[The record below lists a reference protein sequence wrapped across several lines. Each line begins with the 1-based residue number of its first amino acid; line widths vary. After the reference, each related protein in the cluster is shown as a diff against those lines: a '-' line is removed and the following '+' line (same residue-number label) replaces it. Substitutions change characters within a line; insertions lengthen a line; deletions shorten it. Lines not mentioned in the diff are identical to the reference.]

1 MRRAHAKTGRV
12 MQDGMLGVG
21 NSCSLFRHM
30 LLGLGWQSIRGQ
42 GGWLGPATAGTRIRC
57 PGQVSPIGWPVSDS
71 SGCSIV
77 CYILQGPCSIVVEL
91 VSFWLPCVAS
101 HNGMFD
107 NAALLLACVVLEV
120 QATLGLVIPVRAVQ
134 MSAGNKPISVHQVGN
149 AMPMLCGAV
158 VRVSQSLVYV
168 GQHRCCSATIDGLHI
183 DERTCVTDA
192 LTLVNVKLLHTCMLM
207 LVSACPWLQR
217 MCCITVCQTSC
228 DGSRLRK
235 SVRTYVT
242 PCPPCLRNMTQN
254 THSNA
259 VSMRQPTSVT

>member
-1 MRRAHAKTGRV
+1 MRCAHAKTGRV

-77 CYILQGPCSIVVEL
+77 CYRCDILQGPCSIVVEL

-120 QATLGLVIPVRAVQ
+120 QATLWSSQCGRCKCLQGTNPFPCTRWAMQCQCCVAQ
-134 MSAGNKPISVHQVGN
+134 LSV
-149 AMPMLCGAV
+149 
-158 VRVSQSLVYV
+158 
-168 GQHRCCSATIDGLHI
+168 
-183 DERTCVTDA
+183 
-192 LTLVNVKLLHTCMLM
+192 
-207 LVSACPWLQR
+207 
-217 MCCITVCQTSC
+217 
-228 DGSRLRK
+228 
-235 SVRTYVT
+235 
-242 PCPPCLRNMTQN
+242 
-254 THSNA
+254 
-259 VSMRQPTSVT
+259 